1 MKQYN
6 FKDVLANDSFGEKNL
21 TTKNGDLPIDL
32 TGVLIKIQFR
42 KTTKT
47 GVVAKTLTETDGIN
61 VYDAVN
67 GLFRIESFIVNFVP
81 DIYYYDCQFTFTDGR
96 VMTYFGGHLKVLQ
109 DVTQNT

>member
-21 TTKNGDLPIDL
+21 TIKNGNLPIDL

-42 KTTKT
+42 KSVKT
-47 GVVAKTLTETDGIN
+47 GVVAKTLTQSSGIN
-61 VYDAVN
+61 IYDPTN

-81 DIYYYDCQFTFTDGR
+81 DIYYYDCQFTFPDGR
-96 VMTYFGGHLKVLQ
+96 VMTYFGGFLKVIQ